1 MVEIS
6 AWPERDVAIDPDQ
19 FEIVV
24 IDAANVAHTNIRDPD
39 SDEDLIAIFPERL
52 EAAIEYC
59 SENGWGVKGFLKR
72 GTYDWAVR
80 NSSSPTI
87 GDVSIFDRL
96 IKQNVVELVQME
108 REDIHWIDFAI
119 KNSGLIITRDK
130 FRKERADFPDRD
142 WDSVE
147 ASTLRNYK
155 VLEGG
160 DFLLPDLPIKGD
172 GSRTTYRGLKA
183 RVEDLES
190 RVRELESILIGQT
203 EFAESGVQG
212 RGSDM
217 PDRTTEGRYESKT
230 VAELKELLRE
240 RSLPVSGN
248 KAGLTARLEE
258 ADAADDYRP
267 EHVRR
272 EPEVKVVP
280 EGQNEAIVAEVFD
293 RLLGEGE
300 KRHMTVILHTL
311 ASVLLGLEYS
321 ESTKGSWPK
330 NWRDELDR
338 ALGVEGKAS
347 YWIHDLSP
355 RELDFSEDRSTVWYA
370 YGVIL

>member
-1 MVEIS
+1 M
-6 AWPERDVAIDPDQ
+6 PYQ
-19 FEIVV
+19 MLF
-24 IDAANVAHTNIRDPD
+24 
-39 SDEDLIAIFPERL
+39 
-52 EAAIEYC
+52 
-59 SENGWGVKGFLKR
+59 SENLCQYGISKKTIERGLVSVIMYQSQEGFR
-72 GTYDWAVR
+72 VSWNIGIH
-80 NSSSPTI
+80 STI
-87 GDVSIFDRL
+87 KTRISIF
-96 IKQNVVELVQME
+96 
-108 REDIHWIDFAI
+108 
-119 KNSGLIITRDK
+119 S
-130 FRKERADFPDRD
+130 P
-142 WDSVE
+142 
-147 ASTLRNYK
+147 
-155 VLEGG
+155 
-160 DFLLPDLPIKGD
+160 
-172 GSRTTYRGLKA
+172 
-183 RVEDLES
+183 
-190 RVRELESILIGQT
+190 SILIGQT
-203 EFAESGVQG
+203 EFGESGVQG

-280 EGQNEAIVAEVFD
+280 ESQNEAIVAEVFD

-321 ESTKGSWPK
+321 ESTKGSLPK

-347 YWIHDLSP
+347 YWVHDLSP